1 MAGSLVA
8 IAKRKGG
15 VGASTI
21 AAALGGAWD
30 AQGKRVVLLDSDPQQ
45 SLMAWGDIADDD
57 DGTLARITRTA
68 VFESDE
74 PLTAAI
80 EKARAE
86 ADLVIID
93 TRPGLHVQAIE
104 VAAVA
109 DVAVLPCGPSP
120 LDLQPQRDMLRVLYR
135 ARRSCREAFRPA
147 IAMVPT
153 RFTNRTRLGRELP
166 ESLAAVAEAMDL
178 EATVTPGLS
187 YRVGYGECVLMG
199 QTPEEYGETIRDEA
213 RALAQAVEDLL

>member
-30 AQGKRVVLLDSDPQQ
+30 ALGKRVVLLDSDPQQ
-45 SLMAWGDIADDD
+45 SLMSWGDIAEEDDS
-57 DGTLARITRTA
+57 TLARITRSA

-86 ADLVIID
+86 ADVVIID

-120 LDLQPQRDMLRVLYR
+120 LDLQPQRDMLRVLQR
-135 ARRSCREAFRPA
+135 ARGESLRPA

-166 ESLAAVAEAMDL
+166 ESLAAVAESMDL
-178 EATVTPGLS
+178 QATVTPGLS

-199 QTPEEYGETIRDEA
+199 QTPEEYGETIREEA
-213 RALAQAVEDLL
+213 RALAQAVEELL